1 MRNHL
6 FYLTMLVL
14 FAGCQGATPRLPSTA
29 SLADT
34 TIAIELASSLID
46 DALDLMP
53 PMLRL
58 RIAPDNDLSQLM
70 QGVSIGPSLS
80 ARTDTSPSNLG
91 RQVAAVV
98 STIYGSSTHPVIPRV
113 VFYPGIEQPQVS
125 GNNLSLPSPT
135 SENERYSIA
144 LTQVVNLWLL
154 TLGTRD
160 APKVGVYLRDGDGN
174 LYLYEAGE

>member
-6 FYLTMLVL
+6 FCLALVAL
-14 FAGCQGATPRLPSTA
+14 LAGCQAPPPRSSSTPTMANS
-29 SLADT
+29 S
-34 TIAIELASSLID
+34 IAIELASSLID

-53 PMLRL
+53 PTLRS

-70 QGVSIGPSLS
+70 QGVSIGPLLS
-80 ARTDTSPSNLG
+80 AHTDTSPSNLG

-98 STIYGSSTHPVIPRV
+98 SSVYGPSTPPVIPRII
-113 VFYPGIEQPQVS
+113 FYTGLEQPGIS
-125 GNNLSLPSPT
+125 GSKLSIPST
-135 SENERYSIA
+135 FSENERYSIA

-154 TLGTRD
+154 TLGSRD
-160 APKVGVYLRDGDGN
+160 APKIGIYLRDGDSN